1 MPIKE
6 ESFRIGCG
14 RYLQG
19 AGFIKKTGDEIIRL
33 GDTPLIIGGKT
44 ALRITKADIEKSIGA
59 KCKKYEVIVHAG
71 TCNEMRAKELAQLA
85 HEKGYN
91 VIVGVGGGVICDF
104 AKLCA
109 YYAKLPII
117 NIPTSSATCA
127 AYTPLSV
134 RYTPDGKTVGS
145 IHYSYEVN
153 SVLVDTEVIIT
164 QPMKLFLSGVFDA
177 LAKFVEI
184 KQRYTEDTTDYP
196 LGLDYAYVLSKYTF
210 NLLNDN
216 IEQCIKDLESGS
228 ISKLFE
234 NVVYTAIAATGV
246 ISGVARGSNQTAIAH
261 KFYEATRTLYYQNT
275 KEFTHGEIVGVGLL
289 IQNHFNGEVENN
301 EILLNL
307 MRKYDL
313 PSCIDSLNIERD
325 DVAFAA
331 YYHAMCNS
339 SAIESEDEAARL
351 RESLKYVWELTK
363 ND

>member
-1 MPIKE
+1 M
-6 ESFRIGCG
+6 
-14 RYLQG
+14 
-19 AGFIKKTGDEIIRL
+19 
-33 GDTPLIIGGKT
+33 
-44 ALRITKADIEKSIGA
+44 
-59 KCKKYEVIVHAG
+59 V
-71 TCNEMRAKELAQLA
+71 
-85 HEKGYN
+85 
-91 VIVGVGGGVICDF
+91 F
-104 AKLCA
+104 AKLVA
-109 YYAKLPII
+109 HFAKLPVI
-117 NIPTSSATCA
+117 NVPTSSATCA
-127 AYTPLSV
+127 AFTPLSV
-134 RYTPDGKTVGS
+134 RYTAEGRTVGS
-145 IHYSYEVN
+145 KHYEYEVQA
-153 SVLVDTEVIIT
+153 VVADTEIIAK
-164 QPMKLFLSGVFDA
+164 QPERLLLAGIFDA

-307 MRKYDL
+307 MRKYAL